1 VRALVRPGSDSAA
14 LVAMGVQVVPGD
26 IASAADVLAASTGA
40 DAAIHCAAVL
50 GGPSQDRTQ
59 HEAVNVGGVINVF
72 EAARSL
78 GLDRVV
84 ACSTT
89 TFFDNSTLPL
99 TETSPLDPNP
109 SDDPYTQTKRTAFLE
124 AMRRAE
130 AGEDIV
136 VVIPGGTYGP
146 APQVARA
153 MEAPSFNL
161 RAVWGIRGDYDEYIA
176 FPVPW
181 SYNEDVAACA
191 VAALDRGVR
200 GERYLAFGHPDDV
213 TSVPDFMN
221 RACIIAGS
229 ENRVRGLSGSDLDD
243 PEVQARYGPSLV
255 PLGRR
260 KFPEPFFDNRHTVE
274 RLDYHPIRLDDGLT
288 RTIAWLREHDLL

>member
-1 VRALVRPGSDSAA
+1 MNVF
-14 LVAMGVQVVPGD
+14 
-26 IASAADVLAASTGA
+26 
-40 DAAIHCAAVL
+40 DAARAW
-50 GGPSQDRTQ
+50 
-59 HEAVNVGGVINVF
+59 
-72 EAARSL
+72 

-89 TFFDNSTLPL
+89 TFFDNRSQPL

-109 SDDPYTQTKRTAFLE
+109 STDPYTQTKRRAYLE

-136 VVIPGGTYGP
+136 VVVPGGTYGP

-161 RAVWGIRGDYDEYIA
+161 RAVWGIRGEYDAYVA

-181 SYNEDVAACA
+181 SYTGDVAACA
-191 VAALDRGVR
+191 IAALDRGVR

-213 TSVPDFMN
+213 ISIPDFMT
-221 RACIIAGS
+221 RACEIAGVKH
-229 ENRVRGLSGSDLDD
+229 RVRGLRGAELDD
-243 PEVQARYGPSLV
+243 PEVRARFGPSIV
-255 PLGRR
+255 PLGQRD
-260 KFPEPFFDNRHTVE
+260 FPEPFFDNRRTVE
-274 RLDYHPIRLDDGLT
+274 QLDYRPLRLDEGLT
-288 RTIAWLREHDLL
+288 RTVTWLRENDLL